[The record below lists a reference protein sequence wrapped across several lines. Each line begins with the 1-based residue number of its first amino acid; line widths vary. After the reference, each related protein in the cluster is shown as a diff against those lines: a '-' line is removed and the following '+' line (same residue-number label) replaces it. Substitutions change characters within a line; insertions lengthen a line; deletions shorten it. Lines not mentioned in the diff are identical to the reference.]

1 MIRLLFAHNREQRYP
16 AAMVFAVI
24 LFIVLTALAGVA
36 LAQGNPPAKVK
47 IGDTVT
53 GTLDAKS
60 FAQTFALDGKAGDTL
75 TLTATTKSAG
85 LSLAMLLIGPSGNI
99 LSQTTT
105 PGTTATIKD
114 VQLPGDGQYLI
125 TVLRGTGAQGTA
137 KGDFSLAI
145 TGSAT
150 QSAANLISLP
160 QGLTVT
166 LNWNTADDM
175 NLEVRD
181 PIGGDVTFRNPTV
194 PSGGRLINNVN
205 ADCGTATADN
215 PTETI
220 SWPSGN
226 VPAGS
231 YEIIAY
237 FIKTCQPTS
246 SATAAPTAATSSSV
260 TGALPF
266 AIIVT
271 VNGTA
276 LEPVRSTL
284 NVNQQYVAS
293 FLLEAADKV
302 TLNQGGINQQV
313 DVTPFASKIAAPTAL
328 NNRTSVTGT
337 IDHNNPADA
346 WSFTITGG
354 TRNVSINMDANSGSL
369 DPFLVLLGP
378 NGSTISTN
386 DDANDTTRGAALVN
400 QALGNGT
407 YTIVATRFAL
417 AIGGTEGN
425 YTLSIANGRGTTTVS
440 NPTAVPAATAAQ
452 TTSATLPTGSI
463 EVTLIWNSHADLR
476 LLIRD
481 PAGRSVFSDNRQP
494 ESSGILERLG
504 NFKCANTTT
513 TPLTYAYWPTNELV
527 TGTYEVGVWLQ
538 DRCGDTT
545 VLPTY
550 TLTVKVRNQPQPVI
564 NIQDRPEPNGKHLL
578 TTFTIDQSGNAT
590 QGPAGIVTSTFKDQ
604 GTFPDLATATALSFG
619 TPVTGTID
627 NSKPFDVYTFQAKA
641 GDHIAI
647 AERQTSGTLDT
658 HLFVFDS
665 NGNQIAENDDISN
678 KDSNSRVEIA
688 KMKADGTYVVIASRY
703 GVKLGGT
710 QGSYE
715 LTIAQLNK

>member
-1 MIRLLFAHNREQRYP
+1 MIRLLFAHNREQRFP
-16 AAMVFAVI
+16 KAIVFAVI
-24 LFIVLTALAGVA
+24 LFLVLTALAGVA

-60 FAQTFALDGKAGDTL
+60 FAQTFALDGKAGDSL

-105 PGTTATIKD
+105 PGVTATIKD

-125 TVLRGTGAQGTA
+125 TVLRGTGAQGVA

-145 TGSAT
+145 TGSTT

-166 LNWNTADDM
+166 LN
-175 NLEVRD
+175 
-181 PIGGDVTFRNPTV
+181 
-194 PSGGRLINNVN
+194 
-205 ADCGTATADN
+205 
-215 PTETI
+215 
-220 SWPSGN
+220 
-226 VPAGS
+226 
-231 YEIIAY
+231 
-237 FIKTCQPTS
+237 
-246 SATAAPTAATSSSV
+246 
-260 TGALPF
+260 
-266 AIIVT
+266 
-271 VNGTA
+271 
-276 LEPVRSTL
+276 
-284 NVNQQYVAS
+284 
-293 FLLEAADKV
+293 
-302 TLNQGGINQQV
+302 QGGINQQV
-313 DVTPFASKIAAPTAL
+313 DITPFASKIAAPTAL

-337 IDHNNPADA
+337 INHTNAADA

-386 DDANDTTRGAALVN
+386 DDANDTTRNAALVN

-425 YTLSIANGRGTTTVS
+425 YTLSITSGRGTTTVS
-440 NPTAVPAATAAQ
+440 NPTAAPAATAAQ

-463 EVTLIWNSHADLR
+463 EVTLIWNSRADLR

-527 TGTYEVGVWLQ
+527 TGTYEVSVWLQ

-550 TLTVKVRNQPQPVI
+550 TLTVKVKNQPQPVI
-564 NIQDRPEPNGKHLL
+564 SIQDRPEPNSKHLL

-590 QGPAGIVTSTFKDQ
+590 QGPAGVVTNTFKDQ
-604 GTFPDLATATALSFG
+604 GNLPDLATATALSFG
-619 TPVTGTID
+619 TPVTGTLD

-658 HLFVFDS
+658 HLFLFDS
-665 NGNQIAENDDISN
+665 NGNQIAENDDIST
-678 KDSNSRVEIA
+678 KDSNSRIEVA